1 MANRILVVDDN
12 SDIRENIC
20 EYLNLRG
27 HQTIGAS
34 DAASAAQLIA
44 EEDIA
49 LIVLDVGLPGEDG
62 MSFCRRLRLAGSSIL
77 ILMLTARDAVDD
89 RVAGLESG
97 ADDYVIKPFSLLE
110 LNARVEALLRRAGRS
125 GMTAGASKKLQVG
138 PLVLDPDALSVE
150 REGKSLR
157 LNPTCFR
164 ILTVLM
170 RASPR
175 VVSREELESK
185 VWSDGAPISVSLRSN
200 LYLLRQALDKPFN
213 VPMLKTHPGAGWSVC
228 SPDGVKG

>member
-27 HQTIGAS
+27 YQTIGAS
-34 DAASAAQLIA
+34 DAASSAQLIA
-44 EEDIA
+44 EEDFA
-49 LIVLDVGLPGEDG
+49 LIVLDVGLPREDG
-62 MSFCRRLRLAGSSIL
+62 MSFCRRLRLSGSSIL

-125 GMTAGASKKLQVG
+125 GETEGGSKKLQVG

-175 VVSREELESK
+175 VVS
-185 VWSDGAPISVSLRSN
+185 
-200 LYLLRQALDKPFN
+200 
-213 VPMLKTHPGAGWSVC
+213 
-228 SPDGVKG
+228 

>member
-1 MANRILVVDDN
+1 MDSPFCASLADFNAARNEWLTASWSWTNN

-110 LNARVEALLRRAGRS
+110 LNARVEALLRRAGLS
-125 GMTAGASKKLQVG
+125 GMTAGASKKQTAGG
-138 PLVLDPDALSVE
+138 PPSARPGCALS
-150 REGKSLR
+150 
-157 LNPTCFR
+157 
-164 ILTVLM
+164 
-170 RASPR
+170 
-175 VVSREELESK
+175 
-185 VWSDGAPISVSLRSN
+185 
-200 LYLLRQALDKPFN
+200 
-213 VPMLKTHPGAGWSVC
+213 
-228 SPDGVKG
+228 

>member
-77 ILMLTARDAVDD
+77 ILMLTARGTKRHDCRCVK
-89 RVAGLESG
+89 E
-97 ADDYVIKPFSLLE
+97 
-110 LNARVEALLRRAGRS
+110 
-125 GMTAGASKKLQVG
+125 TAGG
-138 PLVLDPDALSVE
+138 PPSARPGCALS
-150 REGKSLR
+150 
-157 LNPTCFR
+157 
-164 ILTVLM
+164 
-170 RASPR
+170 
-175 VVSREELESK
+175 
-185 VWSDGAPISVSLRSN
+185 
-200 LYLLRQALDKPFN
+200 
-213 VPMLKTHPGAGWSVC
+213 
-228 SPDGVKG
+228 

>member
-89 RVAGLESG
+89 RVAGWS
-97 ADDYVIKPFSLLE
+97 P
-110 LNARVEALLRRAGRS
+110 
-125 GMTAGASKKLQVG
+125 
-138 PLVLDPDALSVE
+138 E
-150 REGKSLR
+150 RTITS
-157 LNPTCFR
+157 
-164 ILTVLM
+164 
-170 RASPR
+170 
-175 VVSREELESK
+175 
-185 VWSDGAPISVSLRSN
+185 SN
-200 LYLLRQALDKPFN
+200 LFHCLSLMPVWKLF
-213 VPMLKTHPGAGWSVC
+213 C
-228 SPDGVKG
+228 GVRDEAA

>member
-89 RVAGLESG
+89 RVAGLRPANVWRCRLCG
-97 ADDYVIKPFSLLE
+97 RWKNSLLPFVRHRHKI
-110 LNARVEALLRRAGRS
+110 LGSRF
-125 GMTAGASKKLQVG
+125 
-138 PLVLDPDALSVE
+138 P
-150 REGKSLR
+150 KS
-157 LNPTCFR
+157 
-164 ILTVLM
+164 
-170 RASPR
+170 
-175 VVSREELESK
+175 
-185 VWSDGAPISVSLRSN
+185 
-200 LYLLRQALDKPFN
+200 
-213 VPMLKTHPGAGWSVC
+213 
-228 SPDGVKG
+228 

>member
-1 MANRILVVDDN
+1 MAGR
-12 SDIRENIC
+12 
-20 EYLNLRG
+20 
-27 HQTIGAS
+27 
-34 DAASAAQLIA
+34 
-44 EEDIA
+44 
-49 LIVLDVGLPGEDG
+49 
-62 MSFCRRLRLAGSSIL
+62 
-77 ILMLTARDAVDD
+77 
-89 RVAGLESG
+89 ESG

-110 LNARVEALLRRAGRS
+110 LNARVEALLRRAGLS

-185 VWSDGAPISVSLRSN
+185 VWSDGAPISDSLRSN

>member
-20 EYLNLRG
+20 EYLNLHG

-110 LNARVEALLRRAGRS
+110 LNARVEALLRRAGLS

-164 ILTVLM
+164 ILTVL
-170 RASPR
+170 
-175 VVSREELESK
+175 SREELESK
-185 VWSDGAPISVSLRSN
+185 VWSDGAPISDSLRSN

>member
-89 RVAGLESG
+89 RVGGWS
-97 ADDYVIKPFSLLE
+97 P
-110 LNARVEALLRRAGRS
+110 
-125 GMTAGASKKLQVG
+125 
-138 PLVLDPDALSVE
+138 E
-150 REGKSLR
+150 RTITS
-157 LNPTCFR
+157 
-164 ILTVLM
+164 
-170 RASPR
+170 
-175 VVSREELESK
+175 
-185 VWSDGAPISVSLRSN
+185 SN
-200 LYLLRQALDKPFN
+200 LFHCLSLMPAWKLF
-213 VPMLKTHPGAGWSVC
+213 C
-228 SPDGVKG
+228 GVRDEAA

>member
-27 HQTIGAS
+27 NQTIGAS

-97 ADDYVIKPFSLLE
+97 ADDYVIKPFSLL
-110 LNARVEALLRRAGRS
+110 
-125 GMTAGASKKLQVG
+125 
-138 PLVLDPDALSVE
+138 DPDALSVE

-170 RASPR
+170 QASPR

-185 VWSDGAPISVSLRSN
+185 VWSDGAPISDSLRSN

>member
-1 MANRILVVDDN
+1 M
-12 SDIRENIC
+12 
-20 EYLNLRG
+20 
-27 HQTIGAS
+27 
-34 DAASAAQLIA
+34 
-44 EEDIA
+44 
-49 LIVLDVGLPGEDG
+49 
-62 MSFCRRLRLAGSSIL
+62 
-77 ILMLTARDAVDD
+77 
-89 RVAGLESG
+89 
-97 ADDYVIKPFSLLE
+97 
-110 LNARVEALLRRAGRS
+110 EALLRRAGLS

-138 PLVLDPDALSVE
+138 PLVLDSDALSVE

-185 VWSDGAPISVSLRSN
+185 VWSDGAPISDSLRSN

-213 VPMLKTHPGAGWSVC
+213 VPMLKTHPGSGWSVC
-228 SPDGVKG
+228 APDGVKG

>member
-34 DAASAAQLIA
+34 EAASAAQLIA

-89 RVAGLESG
+89 
-97 ADDYVIKPFSLLE
+97 
-110 LNARVEALLRRAGRS
+110 RVEALLRRAGRS

-185 VWSDGAPISVSLRSN
+185 VWSDGAPISDSLRSN

-228 SPDGVKG
+228 APDGVKG

>member
-34 DAASAAQLIA
+34 EAASAAQLIA

-89 RVAGLESG
+89 RVAGLS
-97 ADDYVIKPFSLLE
+97 P
-110 LNARVEALLRRAGRS
+110 
-125 GMTAGASKKLQVG
+125 
-138 PLVLDPDALSVE
+138 E
-150 REGKSLR
+150 RTITS
-157 LNPTCFR
+157 
-164 ILTVLM
+164 
-170 RASPR
+170 
-175 VVSREELESK
+175 
-185 VWSDGAPISVSLRSN
+185 SN
-200 LYLLRQALDKPFN
+200 LFHCLSLMPAWKLF
-213 VPMLKTHPGAGWSVC
+213 C
-228 SPDGVKG
+228 GVRDEAA

>member
-77 ILMLTARDAVDD
+77 ILMLT
-89 RVAGLESG
+89 
-97 ADDYVIKPFSLLE
+97 
-110 LNARVEALLRRAGRS
+110 
-125 GMTAGASKKLQVG
+125 
-138 PLVLDPDALSVE
+138 E
-150 REGKSLR
+150 RTITS
-157 LNPTCFR
+157 
-164 ILTVLM
+164 
-170 RASPR
+170 
-175 VVSREELESK
+175 
-185 VWSDGAPISVSLRSN
+185 SN
-200 LYLLRQALDKPFN
+200 LFHCLSLMPAWKLF
-213 VPMLKTHPGAGWSVC
+213 C
-228 SPDGVKG
+228 GVRD

>member
-89 RVAGLESG
+89 RV
-97 ADDYVIKPFSLLE
+97 
-110 LNARVEALLRRAGRS
+110 EALLRRAGRS

-185 VWSDGAPISVSLRSN
+185 VWSDGAPISDSLRSN

-228 SPDGVKG
+228 APDGVKG

>member
-89 RVAGLESG
+89 RV
-97 ADDYVIKPFSLLE
+97 
-110 LNARVEALLRRAGRS
+110 EALLRRAGLS

-185 VWSDGAPISVSLRSN
+185 VWSDGAPISDSLRSN

>member
-27 HQTIGAS
+27 YQTIGAS

-62 MSFCRRLRLAGSSIL
+62 MSFCRRLRLSGSSIL

-97 ADDYVIKPFSLLE
+97 ADDYVIKPFRCLSLMPAWKLFCGVRDE
-110 LNARVEALLRRAGRS
+110 AAKLRAVQRNCRWGPWCSTRMRSPLSARANRF
-125 GMTAGASKKLQVG
+125 ASTQ
-138 PLVLDPDALSVE
+138 
-150 REGKSLR
+150 
-157 LNPTCFR
+157 
-164 ILTVLM
+164 
-170 RASPR
+170 R
-175 VVSREELESK
+175 VSAFSR
-185 VWSDGAPISVSLRSN
+185 
-200 LYLLRQALDKPFN
+200 
-213 VPMLKTHPGAGWSVC
+213 C
-228 SPDGVKG
+228 

>member
-1 MANRILVVDDN
+1 MDSPFCASLADFNAARNEWLTASWSWTNN

-62 MSFCRRLRLAGSSIL
+62 MSFCRRLRLAGSSML

-89 RVAGLESG
+89 RVAGLGNSEGSQK
-97 ADDYVIKPFSLLE
+97 ALNLSLIHISE
-110 LNARVEALLRRAGRS
+110 
-125 GMTAGASKKLQVG
+125 
-138 PLVLDPDALSVE
+138 
-150 REGKSLR
+150 
-157 LNPTCFR
+157 PTR
-164 ILTVLM
+164 
-170 RASPR
+170 
-175 VVSREELESK
+175 
-185 VWSDGAPISVSLRSN
+185 
-200 LYLLRQALDKPFN
+200 
-213 VPMLKTHPGAGWSVC
+213 H
-228 SPDGVKG
+228 